1 MINVSV
7 LYPKSDDAKFDLD
20 YYLANHITMVRER
33 FGALCKRIEVNV
45 GLNHPLSGAE
55 PPYIV
60 VAHMYFESPQDFQA
74 AFGPHANE
82 IMSDIKNYTTIEPI
96 VHFSEVR

>member
-7 LYPKSDDAKFDLD
+7 LYPRSDDAKFDLD
-20 YYLANHITMVRER
+20 YYLASHVAMVRER

-45 GLNHPLSGAE
+45 GLNHPLSGDA
-55 PPYIV
+55 PAYIA
-60 VAHMYFESPQDFQA
+60 VAHMYFESPQDFSA
-74 AFGPHANE
+74 AFGPHADE
-82 IMSDIKNYTTIEPI
+82 IMGDIKNYTNIEPI